1 MALPKIDQ
9 PLFELTFPSNNN
21 TVTFRPFT
29 VKEEK
34 LLLVAQ
40 QSGEQMEMVRAMAQ
54 VVNNC
59 VQESSFDVEK
69 LATFDLEYAFLKIRS
84 VSVGNIIKVA
94 YRDNEDEQ
102 VYKFEVDLEDVQVLM
117 PEEQE
122 DTVKLTET
130 AGIKMRYP
138 PASMINNVPQ
148 EQFEDGTELML
159 FFVISCIDFI
169 YDGDVIYASHDYS
182 YKEMQ
187 EFVEGLPAKA
197 FADIQEYFANM
208 PKLYHKIEY
217 ENSKKNK
224 RVIEMDNLRDFF
236 PLR

>member
-34 LLLVAQ
+34 LLLIAQ

-59 VQESSFDVEK
+59 VQETSFDVER
-69 LATFDLEYAFLKIRS
+69 LATFDLEYAFLKIRA
-84 VSVGNIIKVA
+84 VSVGNIINVA
-94 YRDNEDEQ
+94 YRDNEDDE
-102 VYKFEVDLEDVQVLM
+102 VYKFEVDLDDVEVLM

-122 DTVKLTET
+122 DKVKLTDT

-138 PASMINNVPQ
+138 PASMINDVPKD
-148 EQFEDGTELML
+148 EFEDGTELML
-159 FFVISCIDFI
+159 FFVINCIDFI
-169 YDGDVIYASHDYS
+169 YDGDTIYARNDYS

-187 EFVEGLPAKA
+187 EFVENLPAKA
-197 FADIQEYFANM
+197 FASIQEFFSNM

-217 ENSKKNK
+217 KNSKDND